1 MSLVNK
7 KLRNDFLN
15 IFFTAQKM
23 KFSIKDFFSKCAQIR
38 RKFWILVTF
47 TEQILNRKPHFCAA
61 LERYKEQLLLKEN
74 QTLEVVYKKRV
85 LIDFA
90 GKHLCWSFFLTKL
103 PAFRSA
109 TLWKRESS
117 RGVFLAKLEK
127 LLIALILKNI
137 FKLLPLL
144 RYRQKFHK
152 LEINSSRTFFQ
163 RFYLQMG
170 GRKVPGG
177 VFA

>member
-90 GKHLCWSFFLTKL
+90 GKHLC
-103 PAFRSA
+103 
-109 TLWKRESS
+109 
-117 RGVFLAKLEK
+117 
-127 LLIALILKNI
+127 
-137 FKLLPLL
+137 
-144 RYRQKFHK
+144 
-152 LEINSSRTFFQ
+152 
-163 RFYLQMG
+163 
-170 GRKVPGG
+170 
-177 VFA
+177 